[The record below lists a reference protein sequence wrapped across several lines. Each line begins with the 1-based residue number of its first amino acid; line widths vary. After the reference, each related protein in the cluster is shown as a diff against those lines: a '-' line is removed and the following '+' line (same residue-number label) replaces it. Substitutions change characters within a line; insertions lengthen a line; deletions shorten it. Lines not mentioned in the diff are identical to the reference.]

1 MLTYRNDLNP
11 IQIPHTGTGIRI
23 VSDSV
28 AHFRLGLACV
38 NNGASPNLGVFAFA
52 GVCVDDGTASNQF
65 RGLD

>member
-28 AHFRLGLACV
+28 AHFRLGLTGI
-38 NNGASPNLGVFAFA
+38 NNGTSPDLGVFAFA
-52 GVCVDDGTASNQF
+52 GVGVEDGTAGNQF
-65 RGLD
+65 RGLN